1 MNTIRNIIIKHI
13 EEIIVGL
20 IITII
25 TTIFTIIAKYVKR
38 VGKKLSPKTLP
49 IPEKK
54 SVYLNTP
61 KRVLKDF
68 CVGRDGLL
76 EKVYKAIINNKE
88 LLPPNRHIAITGM
101 EGMGKTL
108 FCQILFNQNLHYSNI
123 YLGWIECNGCQSI
136 FDIMKSSIHDPRF
149 YRKNKQT
156 IISNLNEL
164 DKPCVLFV
172 DQVDQNTP
180 ISELEELSVCPNV
193 ILIVAGLLKK
203 INWIDDKYTYSLPPL
218 SDEYV
223 LNIFQRKSGEVIE
236 FMEHKNKKA
245 VKSFLDLYA
254 NGNPFLIVAFAK
266 AKEHYNGKWDEMFEN
281 MLQREYSDDKYL
293 KDILRQLYKINQ
305 LNQLEKLTLS
315 KLSLIPY
322 AGFVEAV
329 FKWLD
334 IPSYCVERLSKTH
347 WLSRDDSILYSMDKT
362 HRDVIIKVLSSEEN
376 LRNAILSINISLSR
390 WKTHQDNGF
399 RWISLYVEDI
409 LKKIQGYA
417 PQLMEERIFSD
428 FVWKVASKYE
438 NISNNEKVL
447 EWIELCKPQSTELAF
462 RKAYLEF
469 RIKAAFINSLFSY
482 NEVMEI
488 YYDTQEKV
496 KATKDCENNKR
507 FLIQEYC
514 YFLNNEEK
522 GFETIKICNK
532 YFKKYPLDF
541 SDEYNLDM
549 FMRYLQAA
557 NDIEDEESLKLLVNN
572 ANLRSLEENEKV
584 SITAAWSFGELGE
597 IFEKWGNK
605 KMSEKY
611 MRHMVILLNE
621 QRSFFHKDIKG
632 FLKMSEEQFAEYM
645 HSCDELLDSL
655 NEALQ
660 REDPEALYIEGR
672 YQEKQGNYEEAFA
685 LYEKAAMRDSLR
697 GMCSLALLYYRGQG
711 ETQNIEKA
719 YKYWN
724 YCCERE
730 HRGSYY
736 WRGILFL
743 DEKYYYYD
751 DEKYCYYNKEE
762 ALKNLT
768 KASELGSERAKQKLA
783 ELQKT

>member
-1 MNTIRNIIIKHI
+1 MDIIWDTIRDFVINYYG
-13 EEIIVGL
+13 EIIVGL
-20 IITII
+20 IVPL
-25 TTIFTIIAKYVKR
+25 IIALFVKLQKYI
-38 VGKKLSPKTLP
+38 GKNFSPTPLP
-49 IPEKK
+49 VPKEK

-61 KRVLKDF
+61 KKVLKDF

-123 YLGWIECNGCQSI
+123 YLGWIECNGSQSI

-180 ISELEELSVCPNV
+180 MLELEELSICPNV

-218 SDEYV
+218 SNEYV

-236 FMEHKNKKA
+236 LMEHKNKKA
-245 VKSFLDLYA
+245 VNNLLDLYA

-266 AKEHYNGKWDEMFEN
+266 AKEHYNGKWNEMFEN

-322 AGFVEAV
+322 SGFVEAV

-334 IPSYCVERLSKTH
+334 IPSHYVEHFSKTH
-347 WLSRDDSILYSMDKT
+347 WLSQDDSILYSMDET
-362 HRDVIIKVLSSEEN
+362 HRDVIIRVLSSEEN
-376 LRNAILSINISLSR
+376 LRNAITSIYISLSR

-399 RWISLYVEDI
+399 IWISLYVEDI
-409 LKKIQGYA
+409 LRKIQGYA
-417 PQLMEERIFSD
+417 PQLMEERIFAE
-428 FVWKVASKYE
+428 FTWRIASNYE
-438 NISNNEKVL
+438 NISNKEKVL
-447 EWIELCKPQSTELAF
+447 EWIELCRPQDAELAF
-462 RKAYLEF
+462 KKAYLEL
-469 RIKAAFINSLFSY
+469 RTKSAFIDSLFSY
-482 NEVMEI
+482 DEVMKI
-488 YYDTQEKV
+488 YNDAQEKV
-496 KATKDCENNKR
+496 AATKNRESNKR
-507 FLIQEYC
+507 FLMQEYC
-514 YFLNNEEK
+514 CSLNIMK
-522 GFETIKICNK
+522 RYLDTINICK
-532 YFKKYPLDF
+532 EYFKKYSLDL
-541 SDEYNLDM
+541 SDEYNCDM
-549 FMRYLQAA
+549 FMRCLQAA
-557 NDIEDEESLKLLVNN
+557 NAIKDEESLKLLVND
-572 ANLRSLEENEKV
+572 ANVRSLEENDKV

-597 IFEKWGNK
+597 IYEKWGNK
-605 KMSEKY
+605 KLSDVY
-611 MRHMVILLNE
+611 IRHMVVLLNE
-621 QRSFFHKDIKG
+621 QRSFFHKDIKDY
-632 FLKMSEEQFAEYM
+632 LKISEEQFSEYI

-672 YQEKQGNYEEAFA
+672 YQEKHGNYEEAFA

-711 ETQNIEKA
+711 ETQNIDKA
-719 YKYWN
+719 YKYWS
-724 YCCERE
+724 YCCERG

-736 WRGILFL
+736 WMGILLL
-743 DEKYYYYD
+743 DAKYD
-751 DEKYCYYNKEE
+751 DYYNREE
-762 ALKNLT
+762 ALNNLT